1 VFRFVAF
8 ALVLASGF
16 PAFARD
22 APPMTVSLTPV
33 ELFAFADTS
42 RDQRDFA
49 TAEKA
54 YRALASNP
62 DLEIRTEARF
72 RLGLMLADGLGKWR
86 EAAIEFRAILDE
98 KPAAGRVR
106 LELARMNAMMGRTG
120 AAAREFRA
128 AQAAGLPPE
137 IEQMVRF
144 YANALSASKPIGGS
158 LEIALAPDSNIN
170 RATKSD
176 TLSTIIGDFTLDQ
189 NAKARSGIGLSL
201 RGQSYLRGPLAKN
214 ANLLVRLSG
223 SADVYGDSAFN
234 DFVLSVQAGPEF
246 TIGKDRFA
254 ISAGPGWRWYGMTP
268 YSITASANASW
279 QHSTSKQSQI
289 RIESGITRVN
299 NQRNDL
305 QDSWNY
311 TLSAG
316 LDRAFSAR
324 SGGGL
329 QIYGIREAARDPGFA
344 TATGGVS
351 AYLFRELG
359 KTSAVVTLGYSH
371 LEADQ
376 QLFLYPRRRIDNRYS
391 ASLAGTFRAL
401 RVGAFAPLARL
412 RWERNESTIE
422 LYDYRRFAGEI
433 GIVSAF

>member
-1 VFRFVAF
+1 MAVN
-8 ALVLASGF
+8 
-16 PAFARD
+16 
-22 APPMTVSLTPV
+22 LTPT

-54 YRALASNP
+54 YRALTSNP
-62 DLEIRTEARF
+62 DVEIRTEARF

-86 EAAIEFRAILDE
+86 EAAIEFRNILDE

-158 LEIALAPDSNIN
+158 LEIAIAPDSNIN

-176 TLSTIIGDFTLDQ
+176 TLGTIIGDFTLDQ

-223 SADVYGDSAFN
+223 SADIYGDRAFN
-234 DFVLSVQAGPEF
+234 DFVMTVQAGPEF
-246 TIGKDRFA
+246 TIGKDRIA

-268 YSITASANASW
+268 YSITASVSTSW
-279 QHSTSKQSQI
+279 QRAIGKRSQVRVESSGT
-289 RIESGITRVN
+289 RIN

-316 LDRAFSAR
+316 FDRALSAR

-329 QIYGIREAARDPGFA
+329 QTYGIREAARDPGYS

-351 AYLFRELG
+351 AYLFREFG
-359 KTSAVVTLGYSH
+359 KTSAVVTLGFSH

-376 QLFLYPRRRIDNRYS
+376 RLLLYPRRRIDNRYS
-391 ASLAGTFRAL
+391 ASLAGTFRAFKI
-401 RVGAFAPLARL
+401 GSFAPLARI
-412 RWERNESTIE
+412 RWESNQSSIE
-422 LYDYRRFAGEI
+422 LYDYRRLAAEI